1 MTCQCLIVNF
11 SSGIQ
16 SIAPFAMTKDF
27 LFNCMHTPFPFA
39 LTRKSA
45 TVRSLCRPFCLFIV
59 ISSSFILSSSNSLFA
74 FFLYIANLA
83 CNSADDVDSRHW
95 LAELMVMSIYRVTTN
110 RPRSFSLSLSLLI
123 RSVYFF
129 FFFCIFFTS
138 AYSRCCICMWLI

>member
-1 MTCQCLIVNF
+1 
-11 SSGIQ
+11 
-16 SIAPFAMTKDF
+16 
-27 LFNCMHTPFPFA
+27 
-39 LTRKSA
+39 
-45 TVRSLCRPFCLFIV
+45 
-59 ISSSFILSSSNSLFA
+59 
-74 FFLYIANLA
+74 LYIANLA